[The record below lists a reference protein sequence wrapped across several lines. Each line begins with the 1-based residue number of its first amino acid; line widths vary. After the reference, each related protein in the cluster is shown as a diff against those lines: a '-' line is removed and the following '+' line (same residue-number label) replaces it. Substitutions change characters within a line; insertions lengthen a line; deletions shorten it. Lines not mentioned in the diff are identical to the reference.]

1 VFLIFDF
8 LSLIFEAMTTDNKK
22 IVYVVDGSRTP
33 QLKARGKPG
42 SFSASDLAF
51 AAGRSLLVRQPFE
64 PEKFDEVILGCMIPG
79 PDEANIARIVAL
91 RLGCGKHV
99 PAWTVQRNCASGM
112 QALDCAATNIA
123 SGRSNLVL
131 AGGTEAMSHSPI
143 QLNQIMV
150 NWLSDWRSA
159 RNWHTRLKIL
169 SHLRPGHLIPVIA
182 LLRGLSDPIVGLSM
196 GQTAEVL
203 AHRFSVTRKEM
214 DAFSLESHMRLASAQ
229 DNGHLNEIET
239 IYDEKGNYYDK
250 DDGLRRD
257 STMEGLA
264 KLKPVFDKEVGK
276 VTAGNSAQVTDGA
289 ALLILASREAVD
301 TYNLPVL
308 GRIVDCNWAGL
319 DPSQMGLGPVHAVPP
334 LLKDHH
340 LKPDQ
345 IDYWEINEAF
355 ATQVLACLAAWKNKK
370 YCVSELGLDST
381 FGEIDSER
389 LNVDGGGISMGHP
402 VGATGARI
410 VLHLLHVLKREK
422 AIRGVATLCIGGG
435 QGGAMLVER
444 DEA

>member
-1 VFLIFDF
+1 
-8 LSLIFEAMTTDNKK
+8 MTTDTNKT
-22 IVYVVDGSRTP
+22 VYVVDGSRTP

-42 SFSASDLAF
+42 PFTASDLAF
-51 AAGRSLLVRQPFE
+51 AAGRSLLARQPFE

-91 RLGCGKHV
+91 RLGCGNNV

-112 QALDCAATNIA
+112 QALDCAASNIA

-143 QLNQIMV
+143 QLNHKMV

-159 RNWHTRLKIL
+159 RNWHTRLKVL
-169 SHLRPGHLIPVIA
+169 SRLRPGHLTPVIA

-196 GQTAEVL
+196 GQTAEIL
-203 AHRFSVTRKEM
+203 AHRFDITRDEM
-214 DAFSLESHMRLASAQ
+214 DAFSIESHMHLANAQ

-239 IYDEKGNYYDK
+239 IYDGRGNYYDK

-257 STMEGLA
+257 SSKEGLA
-264 KLKPVFDKEVGK
+264 KLRPVFDREVGK

-301 TYNLPVL
+301 KYKLPVL
-308 GRIVDCNWAGL
+308 GRIVGCKWAGL
-319 DPSQMGLGPVHAVPP
+319 DPSQMGLGPAHAVVP

-355 ATQVLACLAAWKNKK
+355 ATQVLACLAAWKDSE
-370 YCVSELGLDST
+370 YCTTELGLKST
-381 FGEIDSER
+381 FGKIDSER

-410 VLHLLHVLKREK
+410 VLHLLQILKREN
-422 AIRGVATLCIGGG
+422 ALRGVATLCIGGG

-444 DEA
+444 GEE